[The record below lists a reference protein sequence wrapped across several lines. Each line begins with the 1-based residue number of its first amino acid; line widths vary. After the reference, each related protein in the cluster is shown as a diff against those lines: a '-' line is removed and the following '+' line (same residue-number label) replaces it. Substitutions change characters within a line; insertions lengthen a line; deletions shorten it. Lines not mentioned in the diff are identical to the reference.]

1 MRSWVRSQPPLSSF
15 LWNLPSDFVRCQR
28 TLRKRNTRVTKM
40 SFGKP
45 AWGVK
50 WFNWSS
56 MAKWNPYQLLKEC
69 SPILEPRKLL
79 PNVFVDSNP
88 DAKDY
93 SQLLEY
99 SSLLFRE
106 TKFSYSLLLLY
117 LEDFLLLSRCWIS
130 TSEKPPRG
138 KKWIRLCAINRL
150 EREIWSPGVGLAFLL
165 DIGFQAGAFNNWP

>member
-1 MRSWVRSQPPLSSF
+1 MIRERRWTKRRDGTRLSLLKWKNCQLMTSSWDEDGCHWRERTLVLWCWSTGWHCLRTIMRSWVRSQPPLSSF

-28 TLRKRNTRVTKM
+28 TLRKSDTRVTKM

-79 PNVFVDSNP
+79 PNIFF
-88 DAKDY
+88 
-93 SQLLEY
+93 QLLT
-99 SSLLFRE
+99 R
-106 TKFSYSLLLLY
+106 
-117 LEDFLLLSRCWIS
+117 I
-130 TSEKPPRG
+130 
-138 KKWIRLCAINRL
+138 
-150 EREIWSPGVGLAFLL
+150 
-165 DIGFQAGAFNNWP
+165 QM